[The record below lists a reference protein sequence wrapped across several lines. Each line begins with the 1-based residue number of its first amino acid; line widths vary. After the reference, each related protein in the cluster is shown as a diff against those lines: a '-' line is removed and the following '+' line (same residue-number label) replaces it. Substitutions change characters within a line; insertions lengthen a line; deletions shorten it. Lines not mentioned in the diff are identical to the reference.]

1 VVTGPDVL
9 DAAERSAEPGFVAAA
24 QRILADLVVGGAAL
38 GWVEPPAPP
47 EVAQLLAHVAAAA
60 RAGDGALRA
69 AYVDGRLAGLGY
81 WLRYT
86 RPTHRPHA
94 DLEKLAVAADVHGR
108 GIGRALTATLI
119 DDARRAGIE
128 VLTLDARGDNST
140 ALHLYRSLG
149 FTEYGRLPRF
159 VAVGSRRYDKVLLML
174 DLRPVTG
181 PPPASR

>member
-1 VVTGPDVL
+1 MIQPAVA
-9 DAAERSAEPGFVAAA
+9 DATASSADPRFVAAA
-24 QRILADLVVGGAAL
+24 QRILADLVRGGAAL
-38 GWVEPPAPP
+38 GWVEPPSPA
-47 EVAQLLAHVAAAA
+47 EVGELLAHVAAAA

-94 DLEKLAVAADVHGR
+94 DLEKLAVAGDVHGR
-108 GIGRALTATLI
+108 GIGRALTAALI

-128 VLTLDARGDNST
+128 VLTLDARGDNSN

-149 FTEYGRLPRF
+149 FTEYGRLPGF
-159 VAVGSRRYDKVLLML
+159 VAVGPRRYDKVLLML
-174 DLRPVTG
+174 DLRTAREPG
-181 PPPASR
+181 